1 MDEFLDIS
9 NPEGRKKLQERREK
23 EKEMLPEIEEMREPI
38 KNLLTQLRPHLEKRE
53 YSLLISD
60 DASGRIPALVF
71 LNVINRIYRDRGFS
85 PIRFFPIA
93 PTMPKGN
100 EDDPEVGELIDIK
113 IANMKDVVHKVLAS
127 MKERP
132 EYIKPLIVTQ
142 VVYQGKALHSLR
154 NVLQQEGVVE
164 KPDVA
169 TIGITEQGKQQKEF
183 LEKFFIDHL
192 FVGSDAI
199 GVNGVPS
206 ISDQDELSGV
216 QQKFP
221 HIHPFAKPI
230 TRDDSR
236 ITEIR
241 NPRRAREDVRKLADE
256 LYEWYKKA

>member
-9 NPEGRKKLQERREK
+9 TPEGRKKFQERKEK
-23 EKEMLPEIEEMREPI
+23 EKEMLPEIEEMRGPI
-38 KNLLTQLRPHLEKRE
+38 KNLLTQLRPHLEKGE

-71 LNVINRIYRDRGFS
+71 LDVINRIYRDRGFS

-100 EDDPEVGELIDIK
+100 EEDPEVGELIDIK
-113 IANMKDVVHKVLAS
+113 IANMKHVVHEVLAS
-127 MKERP
+127 MEKRP
-132 EYIKPLIVTQ
+132 EHIKPLIVTQ
-142 VVYQGKALHSLR
+142 VVYRGRALHSLR
-154 NVLQQEGVVE
+154 NVLRQEGIVE

-169 TIGITEQGKQQKEF
+169 TIGITEQGKQQKDF
-183 LEKFFIDHL
+183 LEKFSVDHFFI
-192 FVGSDAI
+192 GSDTV
-199 GVNGVPS
+199 GVDGIPS

-216 QQKFP
+216 QQKSP
-221 HIHPFAKPI
+221 HISPFAKPI
-230 TRDDSR
+230 ARDDSR

-256 LYEWYKKA
+256 LYEWYKKV